1 MAIKAGVGCQ
11 LLVVEPMTHHGVVSD
26 VVRQMTDPAAHQIQH
41 LGAGRDPFSVE
52 LRQTRPETRVE
63 MMNKARLAVKQ
74 RVITAI
80 QLVALGFLKYANS
93 RHGSTQFEI
102 PTHHARQ
109 LTDDAVTCE
118 QFPEDRGR
126 KTHHRGTTIEALD
139 EGQRRLVPRACCGEG
154 LTETLR
160 LLVLES
166 RSCHRSE
173 QIQRTLTAVSGR
185 LG

>member
-1 MAIKAGVGCQ
+1 MAEEVGA
-11 LLVVEPMTHHGVVSD
+11 LW
-26 VVRQMTDPAAHQIQH
+26 
-41 LGAGRDPFSVE
+41 
-52 LRQTRPETRVE
+52 PEARVE

-80 QLVALGFLKYANS
+80 QLVALGFLKNANS

-109 LTDDAVTCE
+109 LTDDALACE
-118 QFPEDRGR
+118 QFPENRGR

-160 LLVLES
+160 LLVQES